1 MAIGNINLTGD
12 VRSRGPL
19 RSPHAARAVA
29 VGLAPLLLLYAFYTL
44 LRWTFIDRAAVVG
57 DHNADRV
64 LELER
69 SLNLDQ
75 ELWLQHH
82 VVEHSGVVWFL
93 NHYYVFAFFPMLIG
107 GAVLAAIRAPRAFRY
122 WRTVFIVSLGLA
134 LIGFALFP
142 LTPPRLLPELGYVD
156 TLMARGP
163 RYYGDESGA
172 SFFNAYGSIPS
183 MVNEYAA
190 MPSMHVGWSAI
201 AGLLLVAAFPG
212 RRWLAGL
219 AVAHVVLMQIAVV
232 ATGNHYFIDGVAG
245 LLVVLVAALIASRI
259 PQLRNVW
266 DQGPNRPQPGV
277 PATGG
282 D

>member
-1 MAIGNINLTGD
+1 MAIRQFNLNGD
-12 VRSRGPL
+12 VRSRGPF

-29 VGLAPLLLLYAFYTL
+29 AGLAPILLLYALYTL
-44 LRWTFIDRAAVVG
+44 LRWTFIDRAAIVG

-64 LELER
+64 LEFER
-69 SLNLDQ
+69 NLNLDQ
-75 ELWLQHH
+75 ELWLQHQ

-93 NHYYVFAFFPMLIG
+93 NHYYVFAFFPMLVG

-122 WRTVFIVSLGLA
+122 WRTVFVVSLGLA
-134 LIGFALFP
+134 LVGFALFP
-142 LTPPRLLPELGYVD
+142 LTPPRLLPDLGYVD
-156 TLMARGP
+156 TLMLRGP
-163 RYYGDESGA
+163 QYYGDEAGS

-201 AGLLLVAAFPG
+201 AGLLFVAAFPG
-212 RRWLAGL
+212 RRWLVGL
-219 AVAHVVLMQIAVV
+219 AVLHVILMQIAVV
-232 ATGNHYFIDGVAG
+232 ATGNHYLIDGIAG
-245 LLVVLVAALIASRI
+245 LLVVLVAALIAGRI

-266 DQGPNRPQPGV
+266 DQGPNRSRPGV